1 MSNFLD
7 TINRWTEET
16 EQSIDDVL
24 QTVVLM
30 VGKSVVTLSPVK
42 TGLFKGNWQL
52 TIYGSANSSLIRRD
66 PEGNSTLADIAA
78 TANTFTAGQ
87 VAYIQ
92 NMVTYGY
99 DLEYGYSN
107 QAPEGI
113 VRVTALKFAQ
123 IVEDAVRLH
132 KNN

>member
-52 TIYGSANSSLIRRD
+52 TIDGSANSSLIRRD
-66 PEGNSTLADIAA
+66 PEGNSTLADIASK
-78 TANTFTAGQ
+78 TNTFTAGQ

>member
-1 MSNFLD
+1 MSDFLD

-24 QTVVLM
+24 QNVVLM

-52 TIYGSANSSLIRRD
+52 TIDGSANSSLIRRD

-78 TANTFTAGQ
+78 KANTFTAGQ